1 MKVSREKKEEIGR
14 ELLAAAVE
22 LFTEKG
28 FAGAT
33 MREISSRAG
42 YSAGTIYSYF
52 PSKEKIFYAYF
63 EEKQEALDRSLKEID
78 DFDTYTLKEKLQAM
92 METLLEHFIPDREF
106 VAITYKA
113 LLDSPMKSFTE
124 LRPAKEQFGRLVAR
138 FFSAAEERGEISHQ
152 PHEGFLVSLFWDYKN
167 LIILYWLK
175 DDSESFA
182 NTSRLID
189 MSLDIYLDLINS
201 NIIARGM
208 DIITF
213 LLKSHF
219 FSNIDKLTELM
230 GLLGNIRHFDFTPRK
245 EG

>member
-22 LFTEKG
+22 LFTERG

-63 EEKQEALDRSLKEID
+63 EEKQEALGRALKEIE

-124 LRPAKEQFGRLVAR
+124 LRPAKEQFVQLVAQ
-138 FFSAAEERGEISHQ
+138 FFSAAEGKGEIPQQ
-152 PHEGFLVSLFWDYKN
+152 PLRGFLASLFWDYKN
-167 LIILYWLK
+167 LVVLYWLK
-175 DDSESFA
+175 DDSQGFA

-189 MSLDIYLDLINS
+189 KQHRPPMRGYPLVSL
-201 NIIARGM
+201 
-208 DIITF
+208 
-213 LLKSHF
+213 
-219 FSNIDKLTELM
+219 
-230 GLLGNIRHFDFTPRK
+230 
-245 EG
+245 